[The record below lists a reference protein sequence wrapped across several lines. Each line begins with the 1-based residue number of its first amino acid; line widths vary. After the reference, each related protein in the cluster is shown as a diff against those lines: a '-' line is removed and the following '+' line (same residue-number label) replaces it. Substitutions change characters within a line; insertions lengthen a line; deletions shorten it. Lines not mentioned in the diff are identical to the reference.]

1 MKHLFR
7 ALVSGAILATSLSA
21 IAGPDF
27 QMLEQARKARA
38 LRLNHQA
45 STVVNQP
52 VASVSP
58 VPTEADAKEKQ
69 MLKDCEEMKK
79 KSKNN

>member
-7 ALVSGAILATSLSA
+7 ALVSGAILATSLST

-38 LRLNHQA
+38 LRLHQA
-45 STVVNQP
+45 SAVANQP
-52 VASVSP
+52 VSSVNP
-58 VPTEADAKEKQ
+58 APTEADAKEKQ
-69 MLKDCEEMKK
+69 MRKDCDEMKK
-79 KSKNN
+79 KSKN